1 MKRSSNLRVCPI
13 VSAKLNSRSREDIP
27 VIVSVK
33 DNDSDSK
40 KLSNMVFN
48 MSSEVR
54 HTLPLVG
61 GVACSLN
68 LDAINRL
75 SRHPNIEYI
84 CFDSKV
90 FALLDIA
97 SSSVSASIPHDLG
110 FTGKDITVAV
120 IDTGV
125 APHADLV
132 KPRNRIIGFKDFVN
146 NKTSPYDDNGHGTHV
161 AGIIAASGSSS
172 NGKYRGVAPNANI
185 LAVKALDKTGG
196 GNTSDIVSAI
206 Q

>member
-13 VSAKLNSRSREDIP
+13 VSAKLTSRSREDIP

-33 DNDSDSK
+33 DNDSE

-97 SSSVSASIPHDLG
+97 SSTVSASIPHDLG

-185 LAVKALDKTGG
+185 LAVKALDATGG